1 MQDRRSLWL
10 EAPNSVPLQC
20 RSSPEELFARLPPLD
35 TLGIS
40 FEDPDNP
47 EPALIANTYDRW
59 VATWF
64 PPFLRWLQVCCGR
77 DLRDCADLLCLFSD
91 KGCLFYAS
99 HSIAHSLGSDLVH
112 LSVEI
117 AGTEALSS
125 VNLSSSSGYHS
136 RSRKAAKAFQKRG
149 KLSQLRSEIDSAL
162 HLISHDS

>member
-20 RSSPEELFARLPPLD
+20 RSSPEELFARLPPLH

-47 EPALIANTYDRW
+47 EPVLIANTYDRW

-91 KGCLFYAS
+91 KGCLCYAS

-112 LSVEI
+112 LSVEVT
-117 AGTEALSS
+117 GTEALASE
-125 VNLSSSSGYHS
+125 LHP
-136 RSRKAAKAFQKRG
+136 ALAITLAHAKPQRHFKKGENCPKGAQGANCPK
-149 KLSQLRSEIDSAL
+149 
-162 HLISHDS
+162 